1 MRPPPIG
8 VAVLGFF
15 ALVNGLG
22 ALIAGLRLMGI
33 VAFGPAVTGTG
44 VFFWGA
50 LTFILGLL
58 YIAVA
63 WGAWTLRVWAWTFGM
78 LVAILGI
85 FNAVMVLIATGD
97 LATGLGVAL
106 LPAVV
111 LWYLNTEGVKGAFV
125 EGELEAGRGFANDYE
140 REVAQRMA
148 AERADDSGS

>member
-22 ALIAGLRLMGI
+22 AFIVGLRLMGL
-33 VAFGPAVTGTG
+33 VTFGPAVTGSG
-44 VFFWGA
+44 VFVWAA

-63 WGAWTLRVWAWTFGM
+63 WGAWTLRIWAWTFGI
-78 LVAILGI
+78 LIAILGI
-85 FNAVMVLIATGD
+85 FNAVMVT
-97 LATGLGVAL
+97 LATGNLGTGLATAL

-111 LWYLNTEGVKGAFV
+111 LWYLNTSGITEAFI
-125 EGELEAGRGFANDYE
+125 EGEIESGRGFANDYE
-140 REVAQRMA
+140 RVV
-148 AERADDSGS
+148 

>member
-22 ALIAGLRLMGI
+22 DFIVGLRLMGI

-50 LTFILGLL
+50 LIFILGLL

-106 LPAVV
+106 LPAVI

-125 EGELEAGRGFANDYE
+125 EGEIEAGRGFANDYE

-148 AERADDSGS
+148 AERADDSME

>member
-15 ALVNGLG
+15 ALVNGMG
-22 ALIAGLRLMGI
+22 ALIVGLRLMGL
-33 VAFGPAVTGTG
+33 VTFGPAVTGSG

-50 LTFILGLL
+50 LSFILGLL
-58 YIAVA
+58 FIAVA

-85 FNAVMVLIATGD
+85 FEAVMVLIATGD
-97 LATGLGVAL
+97 LATGVGVAL

-111 LWYLNTEGVKGAFV
+111 LWYLNTEGVKQAFI
-125 EGELEAGRGFANDYE
+125 EGEIKRREAA
-140 REVAQRMA
+140 
-148 AERADDSGS
+148 

>member
-22 ALIAGLRLMGI
+22 ALIVGLRLMGF
-33 VAFGPAVTGTG
+33 VTFGPGVTGSG

-50 LTFILGLL
+50 LAFILGVL

-78 LVAILGI
+78 PVAILGI

-106 LPAVV
+106 LPAVI
-111 LWYLNTEGVKGAFV
+111 LWYLNTEGVKEAFI
-125 EGELEAGRGFANDYE
+125 EGEIEAGRGFANDYE
-140 REVAQRMA
+140 RDVAERMA
-148 AERADDSGS
+148 AERADESNR

>member
-22 ALIAGLRLMGI
+22 ALIVGLRLMGL

-50 LTFILGLL
+50 LTFILGVL

-63 WGAWTLRVWAWTFGM
+63 YGAWTLRVWAWTFGM

-111 LWYLNTEGVKGAFV
+111 LWYLNTEGVKAAFV
-125 EGELEAGRGFANDYE
+125 EGEIEAGRGFASDYDRDMAE
-140 REVAQRMA
+140 RMA

>member
-22 ALIAGLRLMGI
+22 DFIVGLRLMGI

-44 VFFWGA
+44 VVFWGA
-50 LTFILGLL
+50 LIFILGLL

-106 LPAVV
+106 LPAVI

-125 EGELEAGRGFANDYE
+125 EGEIEAGRGFANDYE

-148 AERADDSGS
+148 AERADDSME